1 MDAKAAAP
9 LRNTPGLISTPTI
22 VSNFIELHCADHW
35 YSEKI
40 ETSRDD
46 IVKRFD
52 ALVSL
57 ASVCPDYT
65 LFEATFSV
73 ANPICFL

>member
-9 LRNTPGLISTPTI
+9 LRNTPGLISERSI
-22 VSNFIELHCADHW
+22 VSYFIESQCANNEPP
-35 YSEKI
+35 EKI

-57 ASVCPDYT
+57 ASVCPYHLLIET
-65 LFEATFSV
+65 TFPAT
-73 ANPICFL
+73 N